1 MNWSVCDQLRG
12 TGSGE
17 RENGWKGE
25 KDGKEWRGFGGGN
38 DGRPSPAKTRRTA
51 GRMRVDERSVGRP
64 SSLLS
69 APSDIQGLPLLWLM
83 WRNERLLLTDWRWR
97 IISTL
102 ARRGTRLALHGEGA
116 LCSTGRTFCWGSGLH
131 GLVSVTGGTKEKERV
146 RD

>member
-1 MNWSVCDQLRG
+1 MERLWWRERWETALRRDNDKKSRAQPRPG
-12 TGSGE
+12 ALQDECVWMS
-17 RENGWKGE
+17 
-25 KDGKEWRGFGGGN
+25 DLLGG
-38 DGRPSPAKTRRTA
+38 RRLFC
-51 GRMRVDERSVGRP
+51 RRRLIFR
-64 SSLLS
+64 
-69 APSDIQGLPLLWLM
+69 GLPLLWLM